1 MPIKHFSDILDL
13 MERVQQHGIRL
24 SHNDS
29 ELTVEFRKGEVI
41 NPALLKELSNNKTDI
56 IGYLKQ
62 AGIETNH
69 YESMPGYI
77 YNKATYYEI
86 SPTQL
91 YWVNDQKDKAYKEQ
105 EEVHGVITLSYKI
118 SGTFLPTLFGQA
130 VKAVVNHH
138 ESLRATFHK
147 VHDSY
152 MMRVEPENDPAYEM
166 DYQDLRTYAQQNIA
180 IPENIIKI
188 SDKRPALDKGPLFH
202 SRVIQTGNEEF
213 IVTIK
218 LHHVISDT
226 WSNENLLRDL
236 LLSYKNI
243 LTGKTPLLPPLK
255 YQFRDILSSY
265 HTYQRKNFDA
275 HQAYWHNLYKQLP
288 PTLIMPGA
296 KQLADQPLA
305 IRIRRRIPVAFP
317 EACRRNLQMLSKTYN
332 TTLFVLLQATFK
344 TFIYCKTGISDL
356 LIGTIVSGR
365 DTPESYQQIGSY
377 ARTELIRSVFHQDT
391 SFSEAI
397 LCVKK
402 ANEDLAHFKAYTLT
416 NVIES
421 LMQNGQPFE
430 DFWKINMLFSDT
442 SIFHTTHGGYN
453 ELMDGLDMRITPM
466 MDPSNA
472 LMPLHMILDF
482 VNMESKLILDVQYD
496 SSLYEEDVI
505 QNLFADYLIHTKF
518 ITENINAPLKI
529 CP

>member
-13 MERVQQHGIRL
+13 MERAQQHGIRL

-29 ELTVEFRKGEVI
+29 ELTVEFRKGETI
-41 NPALLKELSNNKTDI
+41 NPALLKELSNNKYDI

-62 AGIETNH
+62 AGIQPVD
-69 YESMPGYI
+69 YAAMPGFTCDE
-77 YNKATYYEI
+77 ACYYDI

-105 EEVHGVITLSYKI
+105 EEVHGVIILSYKV
-118 SGTFLPTLFGQA
+118 SGQFMPALFSRA
-130 VKAVVNHH
+130 VTAVVNHH

-147 VHDSY
+147 IQGSY
-152 MMRVEPENDPAYEM
+152 MMRVEPENSPAYEM
-166 DYQDLRTYAQQNIA
+166 DYQDLRTYTQNNIP

-188 SDKRPALDKGPLFH
+188 SDRKLALDKGPLFL
-202 SRVIQTGNEEF
+202 SRIIQTGDEEF

-226 WSNENLLRDL
+226 WSNEILLRDL
-236 LLSYKNI
+236 LLSYKN
-243 LTGKTPLLPPLK
+243 LHAGKPPLLPPLRL
-255 YQFRDILSSY
+255 QFRDILSSFN
-265 HTYQRKNFDA
+265 TYRQQHLATQQF
-275 HQAYWHNLYKQLP
+275 YWHNLYKQLP

-296 KQLADQPLA
+296 KLLDNQPLA
-305 IRIRRRIPVAFP
+305 TRIRKRFPIEFP
-317 EACRRNLQMLSKTYN
+317 EACRRNLHLLSKTNN
-332 TTLFVLLQATFK
+332 TTLFVILQATFK
-344 TFIYCKTGISDL
+344 TFLYCKTGIPDL

-365 DTPESYQQIGSY
+365 DTPESYHQIGSY
-377 ARTELIRSVFHQDT
+377 ARTELIRTVFHKDT

-397 LCVKK
+397 HCVKK
-402 ANEDLAHFKAYTLT
+402 ANDELANFKAYTLT
-416 NVIES
+416 NAIES

-430 DFWKINMLFSDT
+430 DFWKINMLYSDT
-442 SIFHTTHGGYN
+442 SIFHTTHGGYGQ
-453 ELMDGLDMRITPM
+453 LMEGLDMHITPL

-482 VNMESKLILDVQYD
+482 FNMENKLILDVQYD
-496 SSLYEEDVI
+496 SSLYNEDVI
-505 QNLFADYLIHTKF
+505 QNLFAEYLLHTNL
-518 ITENINAPLKI
+518 IAENINAPLKI